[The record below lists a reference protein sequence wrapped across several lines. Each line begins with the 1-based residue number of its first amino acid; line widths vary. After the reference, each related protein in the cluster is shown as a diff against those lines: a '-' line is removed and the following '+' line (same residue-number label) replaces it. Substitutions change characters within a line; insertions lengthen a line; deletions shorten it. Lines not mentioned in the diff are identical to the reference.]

1 MNSEI
6 IYICDSVNNRNVR
19 EGELKILR
27 KFEDQKY
34 FEFGEDEM
42 NIKKRYYK
50 DLETLNKDFD
60 ALLKLK
66 NKGKEEVVEAEEPK
80 KMIIEDEIIEEAV
93 EEAKEEPKKEK
104 EVKKNYKKLGKKS
117 SLF

>member
-1 MNSEI
+1 MSNEI
-6 IYICDSVNNRNVR
+6 IYVCDSENNKNVR
-19 EGELKILR
+19 EGELEILR

-34 FEFGEDEM
+34 FEFGENEM
-42 NIKKRYYK
+42 NIKKRFYK
-50 DLETLNKDFD
+50 DLETLNRDFD

-66 NKGKEEVVEAEEPK
+66 NNKQEPIKEEYVEVADDEFRSVP
-80 KMIIEDEIIEEAV
+80 IIEKDEEEL
-93 EEAKEEPKKEK
+93 KK